1 MASVKRHYEVSMAH
15 EHRSTIAPMVSCPRC
30 GEENPDRARF
40 CLNCGAPLGEP
51 GRELRKHVT
60 VLFCDLSGSTALGE
74 SLDPENLRA
83 AMRRYYEEARTILE
97 RHGGRVEKFIGD
109 AVMAVFGVPQAHE
122 DDALRAVRAAAEL
135 RDAVAGLGLEPR
147 IGVNTGEVVAGEGDS
162 LVTGDAVNV
171 AARLEQTANAGE
183 ILLGEATQQLV
194 RDAVRV
200 EPLALELKGK
210 SAPVG
215 AYRLLDVDP
224 DAEGVIRHLDSPL
237 VGRRRELERLREAF
251 DQVVAQRSSY
261 LFTLLGSPGVG
272 KSRLVEE
279 FTRGATG
286 RARILRGRCL
296 HYGEGI
302 TYWPLVEVLLQIGAD
317 AEAVLALPTP
327 NDAAVATRKLLEAHA
342 ADTPLVVV
350 WDDIQW
356 AEPTFLDL
364 IEHIVDWSRGAP
376 IFVLCV
382 ARPEVLELR
391 PAWGGGKPNAT
402 SLLLEPLAADETSTL
417 IDNLL
422 RGAALS
428 DATRERILRASEG
441 NPLFVEE
448 MLLMLGEHTDSDV
461 VVPPTIHAL
470 LQARLDQLAEEE
482 RSVIERG
489 AVEGEVFHRSPVAE
503 LAPER
508 VRNGLDGHLTKLIR
522 NELIR
527 PETAT
532 MPGDDA
538 FRFRHLLIR
547 DAAYDALPKETRAD
561 LHERFALWI
570 EEHAQ
575 LVEQDEIV
583 GYHLEQA
590 ILYRRELGFSD
601 GDLAVR
607 AGERLGKAGVS
618 ARRRGDNTAAVRLLE
633 RTARLL
639 DRGDGRRLELIP
651 DLTLALIDLGR
662 LPEAQI
668 SVDELANA
676 DGERWRAYSSALDA
690 RLGALTGA
698 GSYEAA
704 RPALATAVDTFER
717 LGDERGIALG
727 MLMQGDDEWSNAR
740 ALAAAE
746 KYRLAIP
753 HAERAGDASIV
764 DDAIST
770 LCAIAAFGPAH
781 IEEAERETTAL
792 LELATGVVAET
803 AVYRTLARLAAI
815 RGDFDEARELIRRGR
830 DPLIDAGLDLW
841 YAASCLP
848 AAFVEMHAGDF
859 EAVVR
864 IYEDGFARLDA
875 LGEHAFASTVVA
887 ELGMALLQLGRDDE
901 AEPWFA
907 KARELGPAG
916 DVATMMTADFGE
928 ALLRARQGE
937 LAEAERLV
945 RSGLKHAEST
955 DFWEF
960 HARGNEALAEV
971 LAASRRNDEA
981 EAALQ
986 VALAVYEAKGAT
998 PAAARTRELL
1008 AQLRS

>member
-1 MASVKRHYEVSMAH
+1 
-15 EHRSTIAPMVSCPRC
+15 MVSCARC
-30 GEENPDRARF
+30 GEENPERARF
-40 CLNCGAPLGEP
+40 CLNCGAPLGEA
-51 GRELRKHVT
+51 GRELRKQVT
-60 VLFCDLSGSTALGE
+60 VLFCDLTGSTALGE
-74 SLDPENLRA
+74 RLDPEALRA
-83 AMRRYYEEARTILE
+83 AMRRYYEGARTILE
-97 RHGGRVEKFIGD
+97 RHGGTVEKFIGD

-135 RDAVAGLGLEPR
+135 REAVAALGLEPR

-171 AARLEQTANAGE
+171 AARLEQAADSGE

-210 SAPVG
+210 SAPVD
-215 AYRLLDVDP
+215 AYRLLHVDP
-224 DAEGVIRHLDSPL
+224 AAEGVTRHLDSPL
-237 VGRRRELERLREAF
+237 VGRGRELERLHEAF
-251 DQVVAQRSSY
+251 EHVVARRSSY
-261 LFTLLGSPGVG
+261 LFTLVGSPGVG
-272 KSRLVEE
+272 KSRLVHE
-279 FTRGATG
+279 FTSAAGD

-302 TYWPLVEVLLQIGAD
+302 TYWPLVEVLLQLGAE

-327 NDAAVATRKLLEAHA
+327 RDAAVATRKLLEAHA
-342 ADTPLVVV
+342 AEKPLVVV

-382 ARPEVLELR
+382 ARPELLELR
-391 PAWGGGKPNAT
+391 PAWGGGKANAT
-402 SLLLEPLAADETSTL
+402 ALLLEPLAAEETSTL
-417 IDNLL
+417 IDYLL
-422 RGAALS
+422 RGTELAVE
-428 DATRERILRASEG
+428 TRQRILLASEG

-448 MLLMLGEHTDSDV
+448 MLLMLGDSADGEV

-470 LQARLDQLAEEE
+470 LQARLDRLAEDE

-489 AVEGEVFHRSPVAE
+489 AVEGEVFHRLPVAE
-503 LAPER
+503 LAPES

-561 LHERFALWI
+561 LHERFAIWI

-590 ILYRRELGFSD
+590 VLYRQELALAD
-601 GDLAVR
+601 GDLAAR
-607 AGERLGKAGVS
+607 AAERLGKAGRS
-618 ARRRGDNTAAVRLLE
+618 ARGRGDNTAA
-633 RTARLL
+633 ARLL
-639 DRGDGRRLELIP
+639 QRATTLLKEGDPRRLELIP

-662 LPEAQI
+662 LPDAQI
-668 SVDELANA
+668 SVDELAAA
-676 DGERWRAYSSALDA
+676 DEDRWRAYAGALSA

-698 GSYEAA
+698 GSYEAS
-704 RPALATAVDTFER
+704 RPALATAVETFER
-717 LGDERGIALG
+717 LGDERGLALAL
-727 MLMQGDDEWSNAR
+727 LMQGDDEWSNAR
-740 ALAAAE
+740 ALVAAE
-746 KYRLAIP
+746 KYRAAIP
-753 HAERAGDASIV
+753 HAERAGDASLV

-770 LCAIAAFGPAH
+770 LCAIAAFGPTH
-781 IEEAERETTAL
+781 IDEAERETQAL
-792 LELATGVVAET
+792 LELAAGVVAET
-803 AVYRTLARLAAI
+803 AVYRTLGRLAAI
-815 RGDFDEARELIRRGR
+815 RGDIEEARELISRGR
-830 DPLIDAGLDLW
+830 EPLLDAGLDLW

-848 AAFVEMHAGDF
+848 AAFVEAHAGDF

-864 IYEDGFARLDA
+864 IYDDGFARLDA
-875 LGEHAFASTVVA
+875 LGEHAFASTVA
-887 ELGMALLQLGRDDE
+887 ADLGMALLELGRDDE
-901 AEPWFA
+901 AAPWFV
-907 KARELGPAG
+907 KARELGPSG
-916 DVATMMTADFGE
+916 DIATVTTADIGE
-928 ALLRARQGE
+928 GLLHARRGDLDQ
-937 LAEAERLV
+937 AERLV
-945 RSGLKHAEST
+945 RSGLEYAEST

-960 HARGNEALAEV
+960 QTRANVVLAEV
-971 LAASRRNDEA
+971 LHLRGRDQEA
-981 EAALQ
+981 RAALNA
-986 VALAVYEAKGAT
+986 ALAVYQTKGADV
-998 PAAARTRELL
+998 AAERVRALLGEL
-1008 AQLRS
+1008 